1 MKKIALATLVVF
13 SHGLCAA
20 ASERRGATLDRVQT
34 SSTILSQIMS
44 APDSA
49 IPDGIMS
56 GAKCI
61 AIVPSTLKASFIF
74 GANYGKGVAT
84 CRTEHGW
91 SAPVFFMMTGGSFGF
106 QAGGQAS
113 DLVLIIRTDDGMQ
126 HLLQSKFKL
135 GADASAAAGPVGRDA
150 QAATDL
156 TMRAQ
161 VLTYS
166 RSRGLFLGVSLGG
179 AVIRQDQADT
189 QAFYGKDWT
198 FYSLLKG
205 EVPAPQ
211 DSHGAVEYGREVCP
225 DAESSRASHAS
236 CRSSGDRAPSPVAT
250 ATPATTSA
258 PATPQRPRATATPA
272 ETPDPA
278 TDATPDTDSER
289 NTRCCASARGV
300 KHIRRAQQRQVD
312 IASRS
317 SWLHERW
324 LRPPLFVLGETLS
337 ETARLEADG
346 SAGSAQARY
355 PVLAWGLQLRFC
367 LSRENREHSV

>member
-1 MKKIALATLVVF
+1 MKKISVAMLVAFSMAL
-13 SHGLCAA
+13 CA
-20 ASERRGATLDRVQT
+20 ASERRGATIDRVQT

-49 IPDGIMS
+49 IPDAIMN

-61 AIVPSTLKASFIF
+61 AIVPSDLKASFIF

-84 CRTEHGW
+84 CRTEQGW
-91 SAPVFFMMTGGSFGF
+91 SAPVFFIMTGGSFGF

-113 DLVLIIRTDDGMQ
+113 DLVLVIRTDDGMQ

-161 VLTYS
+161 ILTYS

-179 AVIRQDQADT
+179 ALIRQDEADT

-211 DSHGAVEYGREVCP
+211 DSQALLKMVEKYAPTPKV
-225 DAESSRASHAS
+225 RAQVTSPAAPAPTTTAAPATAPAS
-236 CRSSGDRAPSPVAT
+236 TATPPAAPSPASDVTPDA
-250 ATPATTSA
+250 APDSTPAPAPTAATS
-258 PATPQRPRATATPA
+258 
-272 ETPDPA
+272 
-278 TDATPDTDSER
+278 
-289 NTRCCASARGV
+289 N
-300 KHIRRAQQRQVD
+300 
-312 IASRS
+312 
-317 SWLHERW
+317 
-324 LRPPLFVLGETLS
+324 
-337 ETARLEADG
+337 
-346 SAGSAQARY
+346 AGAVPGNGNGHR
-355 PVLAWGLQLRFC
+355 
-367 LSRENREHSV
+367 